1 MFRLNYERGA
11 VSSTVTVGG
20 GCVRHT
26 MAGLVVNCVQQ
37 YLHHI
42 VDGSPPKAEYVRH
55 FEARSPRALGGQYVP
70 NMFVSAP
77 HAVLNF
83 KALVPFFAAR
93 STKKERHCAFELL
106 AACCGSSMTGTP
118 S

>member
-1 MFRLNYERGA
+1 M

-26 MAGLVVNCVQQ
+26 MAGLGVNYVQQ

-55 FEARSPRALGGQYVP
+55 FEARSLAKIEAHLC
-70 NMFVSAP
+70 
-77 HAVLNF
+77 
-83 KALVPFFAAR
+83 
-93 STKKERHCAFELL
+93 TKVAMATEKQMKWVHRNQAKVTHYFL
-106 AACCGSSMTGTP
+106 
-118 S
+118 